1 MKDYEKILE
10 IAAANQGIFKT
21 KMIVDAGIRK
31 ERIRELLEQGEIK
44 RIGHGFYMT
53 LEASRDDYFEIQE
66 RVPRAIF
73 SYETAAY
80 LLGMTRSRPEQYCC
94 TVPRGYNT
102 SKLKLNQSLKYHYV
116 LQELYEIGLMT
127 MSSPE
132 GNDIMV
138 YDRERTICD
147 FIRHRNR
154 ISPEL
159 YSEVLNYYFKS
170 KDKDIRKLAKYGKQ
184 FHVSQEIA
192 LYIDVLYY

>member
-1 MKDYEKILE
+1 MNDYEKILE

-31 ERIRELLEQGEIK
+31 EKIRELLEQGEIK
-44 RIGHGFYMT
+44 RIGHGFYMM
-53 LEASRDDYFEIQE
+53 LEARRDDYFEIQE

-80 LLGMTRSRPEQYCC
+80 LLGMARRKPERYCC

-116 LQELYEIGLMT
+116 LQELYEIGLMS

-132 GNDIMV
+132 GNDIIV

-159 YSEVLNYYFKS
+159 YSEVLNSYFKS
-170 KDKDIRKLAKYGKQ
+170 KEKDIRKLAKYGKQ